1 MGNVQGGVL
10 SIRTCGD
17 QADVEVS
24 GTREDILFNW
34 VAITHQV
41 SRMLNVPPEML
52 AIAMSAAVRDYL
64 KHDLNYEIHISGKA
78 GPQHGQP

>member
-1 MGNVQGGVL
+1 MGNVRGGVL

-17 QADVEVS
+17 QSDVEVA
-24 GTREDILFNW
+24 GTRKDILFNW

-52 AIAMSAAVRDYL
+52 AIAMPVAVRNYL
-64 KHDLNYEIHISGKA
+64 KHDLDYEIHTSGKA